1 MLSFAERLFQ
11 TESNWIIKRV
21 YGNDKM
27 KVKVIQCWI
36 CSLQMKNYLFTSPK
50 SIRSVNRY
58 VPYTRFSRRNSIEK
72 VLIVHPYKF
81 CPSKKSAS
89 PSLLTSPNSD
99 SWFYSSQQVWE
110 DKRGPSCLGNH
121 SQSQLFECLFH
132 PLWLMATLIKM
143 ANMGVSQWLVSIRAI
158 KFPGGP
164 TFLMGFL
171 IKIWLC
177 GKISTHPK

>member
-81 CPSKKSAS
+81 CPSKNLPA
-89 PSLLTSPNSD
+89 PPFWRHPILTLG
-99 SWFYSSQQVWE
+99 FTQVSRSERTKEAQAAWGITV
-110 DKRGPSCLGNH
+110 RASCLNV
-121 SQSQLFECLFH
+121 F
-132 PLWLMATLIKM
+132 
-143 ANMGVSQWLVSIRAI
+143 
-158 KFPGGP
+158 
-164 TFLMGFL
+164 
-171 IKIWLC
+171 
-177 GKISTHPK
+177 STHFDWWQPWSKWPTWVCLNGWSQ